1 MKKLMSLDALE
12 DAVIGHCHTWRE
24 TGIETILVYSAE
36 KIVEILM
43 ERDDMT
49 QEDAE
54 EWVSVNIEG
63 AYVGPTTPIVVWPM
77 REWDDYE

>member
-1 MKKLMSLDALE
+1 MKKLMSLYSLE

-43 ERDDMT
+43 GRDDMT

-54 EWVSVNIEG
+54 EWVSVNI
-63 AYVGPTTPIVVWPM
+63 
-77 REWDDYE
+77 

>member
-1 MKKLMSLDALE
+1 MKEFLSLDSLE

-36 KIVEILM
+36 QIVDILTD
-43 ERDDMT
+43 RDGMT
-49 QEDAE
+49 VEDAE
-54 EWVSVNIEG
+54 EWISVNIEG
-63 AYVGPTTPIVVWPM
+63 AYMGPTTPIVVWAM